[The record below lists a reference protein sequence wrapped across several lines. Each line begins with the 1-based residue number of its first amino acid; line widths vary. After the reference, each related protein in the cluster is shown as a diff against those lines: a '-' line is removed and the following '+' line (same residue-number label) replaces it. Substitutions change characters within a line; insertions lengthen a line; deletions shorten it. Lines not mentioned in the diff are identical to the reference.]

1 MGGPTK
7 VNRREPES
15 LPKLIVEYW
24 PDTQTLSIRS
34 ESCTGYAY
42 TITNELVAFY
52 DAEGNPAGFTL
63 DASEVVLKPFLD
75 AVMSKHQDDKTKK
88 FTKA

>member
-1 MGGPTK
+1 
-7 VNRREPES
+7 
-15 LPKLIVEYW
+15 
-24 PDTQTLSIRS
+24 
-34 ESCTGYAY
+34 
-42 TITNELVAFY
+42 VAFY

-75 AVMSKHQDDKTKK
+75 AVIHKHRGGKTKK